1 MRYKVKWTL
10 SAKNDFEII
19 TDYLLENWNTSV
31 LEKFIKITEVNIQ
44 QILSFPTLYP
54 IIYKKEKVR
63 KCVLTKQNTLYYRVM
78 GTEIQIL
85 RVFDT
90 RQDPAK
96 LQF

>member
-1 MRYKVKWTL
+1 MRYKVKWT
-10 SAKNDFEII
+10 
-19 TDYLLENWNTSV
+19 
-31 LEKFIKITEVNIQ
+31 
-44 QILSFPTLYP
+44 FPTLYP

-78 GTEIQIL
+78 ETEIQIL